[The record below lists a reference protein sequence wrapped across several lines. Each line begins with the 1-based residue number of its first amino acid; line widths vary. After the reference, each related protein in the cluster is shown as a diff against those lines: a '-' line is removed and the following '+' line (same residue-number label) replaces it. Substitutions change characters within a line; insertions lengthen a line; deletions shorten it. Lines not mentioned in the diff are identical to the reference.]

1 MKTVI
6 IYTTKHGCTDKCAHT
21 LANELD
27 INTSLKNLE
36 TEKNIDFS
44 KHDTVII
51 GGSIHAGAIN
61 KKLRSFVDKNVDSL
75 LQKKLGL
82 FICCMYEGEKALAQF
97 QDAFP
102 EVLREK
108 AIAHGI
114 FGGEFDLE
122 KMNFLEKAIVKKV
135 ANVEESVSNINY
147 ANIKSFAEKIKL

>member
-27 INTSLKNLE
+27 INTAIKNLE
-36 TEKNIDFS
+36 TDKNTDFS
-44 KHDTVII
+44 KYDTVIL
-51 GGSIHAGAIN
+51 GGSIHAGVLN
-61 KKLRSFVDKNVDSL
+61 KKLKNYIDKNADTL

-82 FICCMYEGEKALAQF
+82 FICCMYEGEKALEQF
-97 QDAFP
+97 QNAFP

-147 ANIKSFAEKIKL
+147 VNIKAFAEKIKL

>member
-1 MKTVI
+1 MKTI
-6 IYTTKHGCTDKCAHT
+6 IVYTTKHGCTDKCAHT

-44 KHDTVII
+44 QYDTVII
-51 GGSIHAGAIN
+51 GSSIHAGAIN
-61 KKLRSFVDKNVDSL
+61 KKLRNFVDKNVDTL

-82 FICCMYEGEKALAQF
+82 FICCMYEGKKALEQF
-97 QDAFP
+97 QNAFP
-102 EVLREK
+102 EILREK

-114 FGGEFDLE
+114 FGGQFDLE

-135 ANVEESVSNINY
+135 ANVEKSVSKINY